1 MATRITS
8 NSMVRTYLGNMR
20 TNLGGLNRSN
30 EKLSTQ
36 RSFNRASENIND
48 AARALRVRKLLSDNE
63 RYNDSA
69 SSLAKKLDT
78 ADSALRAMSGLYND
92 ITHLVMQGS
101 NDTMSQLDRDVI
113 ANQIDKLRD
122 EALSIANTKYGNEY
136 IFSAAGNAD
145 NSVPFKVNA
154 DGKLCF
160 NGNDTPVDELVKD
173 PMTGKVS
180 VFANGNYNEIHFNG
194 TNYIDV
200 GLGLTSTGN
209 QGVVRFDEKSVLRSS
224 YSGVEMFGYG
234 TDKNGRPVNF
244 YGLFTEISTHIREGN
259 NAEMITDL
267 ESLSLSTDH
276 MLMSLSE
283 IGGDSNFLS
292 DITDQLLEDEV
303 SLKEMQNDIESIDI
317 AEEIMYNA
325 QYEMAWT
332 VTLQIGSSLLPQ
344 SIFDFLR

>member
-20 TNLGGLNRSN
+20 TNLGGLSRSN

-36 RSFNRASENIND
+36 RSFNRASENITD
-48 AARALRVRKLLSDNE
+48 AARALRARKLLNDNE
-63 RYNDSA
+63 RYSDSA
-69 SSLAKKLDT
+69 ASLAKKLDT
-78 ADSALRAMSGLYND
+78 ADAALRSMSGLYND
-92 ITHLVMQGS
+92 ITYLVMQGS
-101 NDTMSQLDRDVI
+101 TDTMSQLDRDVI
-113 ANQIDKLRD
+113 ANQIDKLRE

-145 NSVPFKVNA
+145 NAVPFIVNSN
-154 DGKLCF
+154 GKLCF
-160 NGNDTPVDELVKD
+160 NGNETPIDSLVKN
-173 PMTGKVS
+173 PVNGKVS
-180 VFANGNYNEIHFNG
+180 ERVGDELKEIKYNG

-200 GLGLTSTGN
+200 GLGLTATCN
-209 QGVVRFDEKSVLRSS
+209 QCCVRFDEKTVLRSS

-234 TDKNGRPVNF
+234 TDENGRPVNF
-244 YGLFTEISTHIREGN
+244 YGLFTEISDHLRNGN
-259 NAEMITDL
+259 SAELMTDL
-267 ESLSLSTDH
+267 DSLSNSTDH
-276 MLMSLSE
+276 LLMSLSE

-292 DITDQLLEDEV
+292 DVTEQLLEDEV

>member
-20 TNLGGLNRSN
+20 TNLGGLSRSN

-36 RSFNRASENIND
+36 RAFNRASENIND
-48 AARALRVRKLLSDNE
+48 AARALRVRKLMSDNE

-78 ADSALRAMSGLYND
+78 ADSALRAMSDLYND

-101 NDTMSQLDRDVI
+101 TDTVNQLDRDVI

-122 EALSIANTKYGNEY
+122 EALSIANTKFGNEY
-136 IFSAAGNAD
+136 VFAAAGNAD
-145 NSVPFKVNA
+145 GSVPFKVN
-154 DGKLCF
+154 DQGKLCF
-160 NGNDTPVDELVKD
+160 NGNETPIDQMVKD
-173 PMTGKVS
+173 ANGKV
-180 VFANGNYNEIHFNG
+180 AINNGDGTTTEIMYNG
-194 TNYIDV
+194 TNYVDV
-200 GLGLTSTGN
+200 GLGLTATCN
-209 QGVVRFDEKSVLRSS
+209 QCAVRFDEKTVLRSS

-234 TDKNGRPVNF
+234 TDQNGRPVNF
-244 YGLFTEISTHIREGN
+244 YGLFNEISKHMRDGN
-259 NAEMITDL
+259 SAEMITDL
-267 ESLSLSTDH
+267 ESLSFSNDH